1 MNIIKSVTVKPVVYL
16 YSVNTE
22 GNNNITTWYIQSRR
36 SEKECNNNYKPHNN
50 SQCHSHKSLLQTQD
64 NQLTLAAMKSMN
76 MITK

>member
-1 MNIIKSVTVKPVVYL
+1 MNIIKSVTAKPWPVVYL

-22 GNNNITTWYIQSRR
+22 GNSNITTGIYDL
-36 SEKECNNNYKPHNN
+36 EKECNNNYKLHNN

-76 MITK
+76 MITQ

>member
-22 GNNNITTWYIQSRR
+22 GNSNITTDL
-36 SEKECNNNYKPHNN
+36 EKECNNNYKPHNN